1 MKTLRITERLIA
13 AIFLLSLLATA
24 PLAFAA
30 GMDGVMMHDGKMMMM
45 KAGQPA
51 TAMDR
56 EITMSDGAIVE
67 VDGSVKSKDGK
78 EFHLQNGE
86 MVMMDGHLMRG
97 GKPAQMS
104 Q

>member
-1 MKTLRITERLIA
+1 VSIVLIA
-13 AIFLLSLLATA
+13 ASFFFALLSSA
-24 PLAFAA
+24 PFA
-30 GMDGVMMHDGKMMMM
+30 GDMDGVMMHDGKMMMM

-56 EITMSDGAIVE
+56 EITMADGTVVSLDGTVKRKDGA
-67 VDGSVKSKDGK
+67 

-86 MVMMDGHLMRG
+86 MIMMDGHLLKG
-97 GKPAQMS
+97 SKPAAMS